1 MYITVE
7 HDKVHC
13 ECEVKWSCE
22 VNSKVHKVPYL
33 LVNHWFRFYV
43 KFSIIYIKDKIYEK
57 KISVFA
63 GVISIYCFWINS
75 YFWIEYVW

>member
-7 HDKVHC
+7 NDKVHC
-13 ECEVKWSCE
+13 VCEVKWSCE

-43 KFSIIYIKDKIYEK
+43 KFSIIYIKDKIYK
-57 KISVFA
+57 KKKKKKYAFLPELFQFTVF
-63 GVISIYCFWINS
+63 
-75 YFWIEYVW
+75 E